1 MSVAFM
7 MKRDIDVRN
16 DHSTLRL
23 NTKKKNL
30 NDKEFQFQAFNLHN
44 AGQFLNYISTMK
56 LNF

>member
-7 MKRDIDVRN
+7 MKCDIDVRN

-23 NTKKKNL
+23 NTKIKHL

-44 AGQFLNYISTMK
+44 AEHF
-56 LNF
+56 